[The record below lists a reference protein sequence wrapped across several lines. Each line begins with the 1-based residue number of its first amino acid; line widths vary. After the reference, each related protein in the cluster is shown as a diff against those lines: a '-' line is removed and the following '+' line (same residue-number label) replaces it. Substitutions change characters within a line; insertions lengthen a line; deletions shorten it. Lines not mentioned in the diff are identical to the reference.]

1 MWLPMCVFDGN
12 GFTMV
17 CLAIGLADPA
27 LKDGCMGASRSGW
40 NLHLSAQSTAQRSD
54 YQPGGP
60 IPPPIGGFSWVQP
73 DHIRP
78 IDRQSLMI
86 HCSPASLRLARCHR
100 QVVA

>member
-1 MWLPMCVFDGN
+1 MWLPMGVFDGN

-27 LKDGCMGASRSGW
+27 LKDGCMGASPSGW

-60 IPPPIGGFSWVQP
+60 IPPPIGGFRGSSPTTSDQ
-73 DHIRP
+73 P
-78 IDRQSLMI
+78 IDQSLMI